1 MPILRLF
8 APGLR
13 RFPPGFTHARGK
25 NVQALRNKRKSK
37 NGTSLTTHQNCRP
50 ESHDCVREISRALSA
65 LLHTILLSGIS
76 FLELA
81 TGAGEGI

>member
-37 NGTSLTTHQNCRP
+37 SGTSLTTHKNCRP
-50 ESHDCVREISRALSA
+50 ESP
-65 LLHTILLSGIS
+65 
-76 FLELA
+76 
-81 TGAGEGI
+81 